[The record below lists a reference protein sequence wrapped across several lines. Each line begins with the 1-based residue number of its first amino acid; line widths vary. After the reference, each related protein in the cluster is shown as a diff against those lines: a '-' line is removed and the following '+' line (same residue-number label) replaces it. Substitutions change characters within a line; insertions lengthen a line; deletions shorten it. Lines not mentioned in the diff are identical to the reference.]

1 MPIPLGIAQMWSQVG
16 YDAQLLRLRSTLA
29 KQQRT
34 MLDAVSKHF
43 PAECRVVAPSGGYFL
58 WIELPQRVDSLEVHR
73 LALEANISIAPG
85 PMFSARREYRNY
97 IRLNYGH
104 PWTPAMERAMSKLG
118 RIIKDCNVS

>member
-1 MPIPLGIAQMWSQVG
+1 
-16 YDAQLLRLRSTLA
+16 
-29 KQQRT
+29 
-34 MLDAVSKHF
+34 
-43 PAECRVVAPSGGYFL
+43 
-58 WIELPQRVDSLEVHR
+58 VHR